1 MQHKYYG
8 LYEAYIKRIFD
19 CIIASMALVVLSPIL
34 LITALLVHIKLGSPV
49 LFIQERPGRNE
60 KIFKLYKFRSMSDAK
75 DARGNLLPDTERLT
89 RFGRVLRSTSLD
101 ELPELLNI
109 IKGDMSIIGPRPLA
123 KQYLPYYT
131 EEERHRHDVRP
142 GLSGLAQI
150 HGRNDLQW
158 EKRFQYDLQYVQHIT
173 FLNDLSIFF
182 KTIER
187 VIKREHISVRGEGS
201 LIDFDLYRIGQR
213 KKKNEDKN

>member
-1 MQHKYYG
+1 M
-8 LYEAYIKRIFD
+8 
-19 CIIASMALVVLSPIL
+19 
-34 LITALLVHIKLGSPV
+34 
-49 LFIQERPGRNE
+49 
-60 KIFKLYKFRSMSDAK
+60 
-75 DARGNLLPDTERLT
+75 
-89 RFGRVLRSTSLD
+89 
-101 ELPELLNI
+101 
-109 IKGDMSIIGPRPLA
+109 
-123 KQYLPYYT
+123 
-131 EEERHRHDVRP
+131 
-142 GLSGLAQI
+142 SGLAQI